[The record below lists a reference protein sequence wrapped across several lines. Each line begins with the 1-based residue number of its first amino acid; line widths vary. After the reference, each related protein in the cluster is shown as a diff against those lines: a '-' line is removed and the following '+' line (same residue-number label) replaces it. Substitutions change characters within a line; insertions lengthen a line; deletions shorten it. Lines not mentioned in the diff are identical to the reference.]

1 MKGWCLFMENTNE
14 IIEILLTALR
24 TVCGENGLNYILA
37 VEAKN
42 KPDSALWYSVPVD
55 TDLEEAKQMIAE
67 YLYNE

>member
-1 MKGWCLFMENTNE
+1 MKNTNE
-14 IIEILLTALR
+14 KVIEMLLKTLR
-24 TVCGENGLNYILA
+24 MVCEENGLNYVFA

-55 TDLEEAKQMIAE
+55 TDLEEAKQMIAD

>member
-1 MKGWCLFMENTNE
+1 MENTTE
-14 IIEILLTALR
+14 KVIDMLLKTLR
-24 TVCGENGLNYILA
+24 IVCEENGLHYILA

-55 TDLEEAKQMIAE
+55 TDLEEAKQMIAD

>member
-1 MKGWCLFMENTNE
+1 MKNTNE
-14 IIEILLTALR
+14 KVIDMLLKTLR
-24 TVCGENGLNYILA
+24 MVCEENGLNYVFA

-55 TDLEEAKQMIAE
+55 TELEEAKQMIAD